1 MSNAY
6 IELYSSNDVISNIC
20 KFGCDV
26 MYQLADFFNCTY
38 GEINIF
44 LLYIVQPLIYIALS
58 IHGKYILFK
67 RYSKILS
74 CTLLSVDIMLLL
86 ILIRDFF
93 GKNFD
98 VLCIEK
104 IDSIYNFAHQSGM
117 TYAEFN
123 VYTFIVEFIII
134 CLSHIF
140 VVNLKQYRIIYMLL
154 CIALTLMSPNFV
166 MVWYT

>member
-1 MSNAY
+1 MWFILALLSAIFAALTSILAKVGIEGVNSN
-6 IELYSSNDVISNIC
+6 
-20 KFGCDV
+20 
-26 MYQLADFFNCTY
+26 LATR
-38 GEINIF
+38 GGF
-44 LLYIVQPLIYIALS
+44 LLAFLPEKLRNPV
-58 IHGKYILFK
+58 KN
-67 RYSKILS
+67 
-74 CTLLSVDIMLLL
+74 
-86 ILIRDFF
+86 RDFF

-104 IDSIYNFAHQSGM
+104 INSIYNFAHQSGM

-154 CIALTLMSPNFV
+154 CIALTIMSPNFV